1 MVHSNPDQMH
11 ATADRM
17 SSRADEFWNDI
28 ETLRTEAD
36 ALMSADWVGEA
47 ADTHAALWTE
57 WVESARKVAAALR
70 EDAILVHQA
79 ADRYTKTDSDNAGDL
94 TYVRFDLGD
103 S

>member
-17 SSRADEFWNDI
+17 SSRADEFWDDI

-57 WVESARKVAAALR
+57 WVESARKVAVALR

-79 ADRYTKTDSDNAGDL
+79 ADRYTKTDSENAGDL